1 MERKIEFAQFSGA
14 ERTDGSVIGFDYG
27 RQVWVDTCPTASRDP
42 KFGPG
47 TASNPLPSLA
57 GVGANWNTI

>member
-14 ERTDGSVIGFDYG
+14 ERADGSVIGFDYG
-27 RQVWVDTCPTASRDP
+27 RQMWIDTSLRAQRDP
-42 KFGPG
+42 ATEPG
-47 TASNPLPSLA
+47 SACNPLPSFA